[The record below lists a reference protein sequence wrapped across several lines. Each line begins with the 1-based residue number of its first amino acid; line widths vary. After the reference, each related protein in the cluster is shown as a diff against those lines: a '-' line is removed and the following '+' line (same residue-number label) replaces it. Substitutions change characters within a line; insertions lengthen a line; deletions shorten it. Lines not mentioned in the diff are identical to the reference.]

1 MSGILH
7 CANFCFDLQEK
18 FSVLTGIIIPGK
30 HFINSSVLIKSAV
43 MGGTVEHL
51 PNLNGYARGVKWQK
65 FTKKLNMIRKFMN
78 DGQRPKSLP
87 PISQGQQ
94 GFSQSR
100 STILRYSN

>member
-1 MSGILH
+1 
-7 CANFCFDLQEK
+7 
-18 FSVLTGIIIPGK
+18 
-30 HFINSSVLIKSAV
+30 

-65 FTKKLNMIRKFMN
+65 FTTKLNIIRKFMN

-87 PISQGQQ
+87 SISQGQQ

-100 STILRYSN
+100 STTLRYSNSDEKKFEHNFVVILFIH

>member
-1 MSGILH
+1 
-7 CANFCFDLQEK
+7 
-18 FSVLTGIIIPGK
+18 
-30 HFINSSVLIKSAV
+30 

-51 PNLNGYARGVKWQK
+51 PNLNGYNARGVKWQK
-65 FTKKLNMIRKFMN
+65 FTTKLNIIRKFMN

-100 STILRYSN
+100 STILRYSNSDEKKNLNCNVSPCNVDLSTKDLDHLCWS